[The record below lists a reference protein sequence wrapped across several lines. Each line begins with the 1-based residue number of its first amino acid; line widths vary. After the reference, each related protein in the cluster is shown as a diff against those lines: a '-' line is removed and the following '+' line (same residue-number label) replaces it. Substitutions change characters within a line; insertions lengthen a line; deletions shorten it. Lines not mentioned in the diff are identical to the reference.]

1 MAKFLKTT
9 GVSYHLQQLID
20 NADETLILI
29 SPFLKVNDRL
39 RQSLEDKDRMKIDI
53 RVIYGKNELAPRE
66 IDWLRS
72 LQFIRTSFLA
82 NLHAK
87 CYLNEKEAILT
98 SMNLYE
104 FSQVN
109 NEEMGIHVRKEDDP
123 ELYSDIRAE
132 AQRLLR
138 ISDEIRVS
146 VEKVT
151 KEKAIK
157 TGKAKKVK
165 SKGIVAGEKGF
176 CVRCKKEIALNIAAP
191 YCSDCFKTWQKYAN
205 TSYEEKHCHN
215 CGEEY
220 KATMT
225 KPICYSCF
233 KKNRKKFTVK
243 NN

>member
-9 GVSYHLQQLID
+9 GVSYHLQQLIE

-53 RVIYGKNELAPRE
+53 RVVYGKNELAPKE

-72 LQFIRTSFLA
+72 LQFVRTSFLE

-87 CYLNEKEAILT
+87 CYLSEKEAILT

-109 NEEMGIHVRKEDDP
+109 NEEMGIHITKEDDS
-123 ELYSDIRAE
+123 ELYAEIRAE

-138 ISDEIRVS
+138 VADEIRVS
-146 VEKVT
+146 VEKVS
-151 KEKAIK
+151 KEKEIK
-157 TGKAKKVK
+157 QVK
-165 SKGIVAGEKGF
+165 QSSDTVLAEIGF
-176 CVRCKKEIALNIAAP
+176 CVRCKKGIALDITAP
-191 YCSDCFKTWQKYAN
+191 YCPDCYKTWKRYSN
-205 TSYEEKHCHN
+205 TSYEETYCHN
-215 CGEEY
+215 CGEEH
-220 KATMT
+220 KATME
-225 KPICYSCF
+225 KPVCYSCF
-233 KKNRKKFTVK
+233 KKNRKKFTIKEKVS
-243 NN
+243 

>member
-20 NADETLILI
+20 NANESLILI

-53 RVIYGKNELAPRE
+53 RVVYGKNELAPKE

-72 LQFIRTSFLA
+72 LQFIRTSFLD

-109 NEEMGIHVRKEDDP
+109 NEEMGIYITKEDDP
-123 ELYSDIRAE
+123 ELYGDIRTE

-138 ISDEIRVS
+138 VADEIRVS

-151 KEKAIK
+151 KEKEIRAE
-157 TGKAKKVK
+157 KKGNK
-165 SKGIVAGEKGF
+165 SVVASDKGF
-176 CVRCKKEIALNIAAP
+176 CVRCKKEITLNISAP
-191 YCSDCFKTWQKYAN
+191 YCADCYKTWKRYSN
-205 TSYEEKHCHN
+205 TSYEEKYCHS
-215 CGEEY
+215 CGEEH
-220 KATMT
+220 KATME
-225 KPICYSCF
+225 KPVCYSCF
-233 KKNRKKFTVK
+233 KKNRKKFTLK
-243 NN
+243 EKA

>member
-53 RVIYGKNELAPRE
+53 RVIYGKNELAPKE

-72 LQFIRTSFLA
+72 LQFIRTSFLE

-87 CYLNEKEAILT
+87 CYLSEKEAILT

-104 FSQVN
+104 YSQIH
-109 NEEMGIHVRKEDDP
+109 NEEMGIHITKEDDS
-123 ELYSDIRAE
+123 ELYGDIRAE

-146 VEKVT
+146 VEKVS
-151 KEKAIK
+151 KEKEIV
-157 TGKAKKVK
+157 TVKKNE
-165 SKGIVAGEKGF
+165 KGVSAREKGF
-176 CVRCKKEIALNIAAP
+176 CIRCKKDIALNISAP
-191 YCSDCFKTWQKYAN
+191 YCLACFKSWKKYSN
-205 TSYEEKHCHN
+205 TTYDEKHCHS
-215 CGEEY
+215 CGKEH
-220 KATMT
+220 KTTME
-225 KPICYSCF
+225 KPVCYDCF

-243 NN
+243 K

>member
-53 RVIYGKNELAPRE
+53 RVIYGKNELAPKE

-72 LQFIRTSFLA
+72 LQFIRTSFLE

-87 CYLNEKEAILT
+87 CYLSEKEAILT

-104 FSQVN
+104 YSQVN
-109 NEEMGIHVRKEDDP
+109 NEEMGIYVTKEDDP
-123 ELYSDIRAE
+123 ELYGEIRTE

-151 KEKAIK
+151 KEKDLSS
-157 TGKAKKVK
+157 KKVVN
-165 SKGIVAGEKGF
+165 KGVVAGEKGF
-176 CVRCKKEIALNIAAP
+176 CIRCKKEIDLSITSP
-191 YCSDCFKTWQKYAN
+191 YCAGCYKSWKRYSNK
-205 TSYEEKHCHN
+205 SYEEKHCHN
-215 CGEEY
+215 CGEEH
-220 KATMT
+220 KTTME
-225 KPICYSCF
+225 KPVCYSCF
-233 KKNRKKFTVK
+233 KKNRKKFTIK
-243 NN
+243 ENA

>member
-1 MAKFLKTT
+1 MAKFLDTT
-9 GVSYHLQQLID
+9 GVSYFLQQLVD
-20 NADETLILI
+20 SADETLILI
-29 SPFLKVNDRL
+29 SPFLKINDRL

-53 RVIYGKNELAPRE
+53 RVIYGKNELAPKE

-72 LQFIRTSFLA
+72 LQFIRTSFCE

-109 NEEMGIHVRKEDDP
+109 NEEMGIYVKKEDDP
-123 ELYSDIRAE
+123 ELYGEIYTASR
-132 AQRLLR
+132 RLIR

-151 KEKAIK
+151 KEKEIK
-157 TGKAKKVK
+157 TGKVKKGK
-165 SKGIVAGEKGF
+165 SKGVVAGGKGF
-176 CVRCKKEIALNIAAP
+176 CIRCKKEIALNIKAP
-191 YCSDCFKTWQKYAN
+191 YCSGCFKIWQKYAN
-205 TSYEEKHCHN
+205 TSYEEKYCHN
-215 CGEEY
+215 CGEEH
-220 KATMT
+220 KATMI

-233 KKNRKKFTVK
+233 KKNRKKFTIK
-243 NN
+243 EK

>member
-53 RVIYGKNELAPRE
+53 RVIYGKNELAPKE

-72 LQFIRTSFLA
+72 LQFIRTSFLE

-87 CYLNEKEAILT
+87 CYLSEKEAILT

-104 FSQVN
+104 YSQVN
-109 NEEMGIHVRKEDDP
+109 NEEMGIYVTKEDDP
-123 ELYSDIRAE
+123 ELYGEIRTE

-151 KEKAIK
+151 KEKDLSSK
-157 TGKAKKVK
+157 KKV

-176 CVRCKKEIALNIAAP
+176 CIRCKKEIALSITSP
-191 YCSDCFKTWQKYAN
+191 YCAGCYKSWKRYSNK
-205 TSYEEKHCHN
+205 SYEEKHCHN
-215 CGEEY
+215 CGEEH
-220 KATMT
+220 KTTME
-225 KPICYSCF
+225 KPVCYSCF
-233 KKNRKKFTVK
+233 KKNRKKFTIK
-243 NN
+243 ENA